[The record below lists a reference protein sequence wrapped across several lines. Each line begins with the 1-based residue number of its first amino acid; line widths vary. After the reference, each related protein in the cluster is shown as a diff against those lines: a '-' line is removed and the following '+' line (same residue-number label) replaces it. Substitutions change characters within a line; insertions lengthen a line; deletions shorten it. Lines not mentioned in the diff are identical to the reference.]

1 MATVSDAYSTPMD
14 AEAAFYEAF
23 ESKDVEAMMSVWDNT
38 ADVVC
43 IHPMG
48 PNLNGSDSIRDS
60 WKILF
65 DNGPN
70 LTFDVDTIQYMEDEE
85 MAIHVVRQNI
95 TVNDDAQ
102 NMPVIIATNVY
113 RRTPNGWQMVLH
125 HSSPGPG
132 GSFDQQGESED
143 DEEPIVLH

>member
-1 MATVSDAYSTPMD
+1 MVAVSNEYSTPMD

-23 ESKDVEAMMSVWDNT
+23 ESKDVDAMMSVWDNS

-48 PNLNGSDSIRDS
+48 PDLNGSDSVRDS
-60 WKILF
+60 WRILF
-65 DNGPN
+65 DNGPS
-70 LTFDVDTIQYMEDEE
+70 LTFEVDTIQYMEDDE

-95 TVNDDAQ
+95 TVDNDAQ
-102 NMPVIIATNVY
+102 TMPIIIATNVY
-113 RRTPNGWQMVLH
+113 RKTAKGWQMVLH

-132 GSFDQQGESED
+132 SGPEQEMPGSRLD
-143 DEEPIVLH
+143 DSVTLH

>member
-1 MATVSDAYSTPMD
+1 MVTVSSLFDTPQD

-23 ESKDVEAMMSVWDNT
+23 ETKDVDAMMSVWANS

-48 PNLNGSDSIRDS
+48 PNLSGSDSVRDS
-60 WKILF
+60 WQILF

-70 LTFDVDTIQYMEDEE
+70 LTFNVDTIQYVEDDN
-85 MAIHVVRQNI
+85 MAVHVVRQNI
-95 TVNDDAQ
+95 TVNDDAH

-113 RRTPNGWQMVLH
+113 RRTEDGWQMVLH

-132 GSFDQQGESED
+132 SGLEQEEEAPDNESS
-143 DEEPIVLH
+143 ITLH

>member
-1 MATVSDAYSTPMD
+1 MVTVSDLYDTPLD

-23 ESKDVEAMMSVWDNT
+23 ESKDVDAMMSVWANSS
-38 ADVVC
+38 DVVC

-48 PNLNGSDSIRDS
+48 PNLSGSDSVRDS
-60 WKILF
+60 WQTLF

-70 LTFDVDTIQYMEDEE
+70 LTFNVDTIQYVEDDNT
-85 MAIHVVRQNI
+85 AVHVVRQNI
-95 TVNDDAQ
+95 TVNDDAH

-113 RRTPNGWQMVLH
+113 RKSDDGWQMVLH

-132 GSFDQQGESED
+132 SGMEQEELEPDNESS
-143 DEEPIVLH
+143 ITLH

>member
-1 MATVSDAYSTPMD
+1 MSNAYNTPMD

-48 PNLNGSDSIRDS
+48 ANLNGSDSVRDS
-60 WKILF
+60 WETLF
-65 DNGPN
+65 DQGPN
-70 LTFDVDTIQYMEDEE
+70 LTFNVDTIQYMEDDE

-95 TVNDDAQ
+95 MVNDDAH

-113 RRTPNGWQMVLH
+113 RKTSNGWQMVLH

-132 GSFDQQGESED
+132 NEMEHQVTDPDDIES
-143 DEEPIVLH
+143 VTLH

>member
-1 MATVSDAYSTPMD
+1 MAAVNDAYETPMD

-23 ESKDVEAMMSVWDNT
+23 ESKDVEAMMSVWDN
-38 ADVVC
+38 APDVVC

-48 PNLNGSDSIRDS
+48 PNLNGLDSVRDA
-60 WKILF
+60 WRVLF

-70 LTFDVDTIQYMEDEE
+70 LTFDVETIQYMEDDE

-113 RRTPNGWQMVLH
+113 RKTSHGWQMVLH

-132 GSFDQQGESED
+132 TNLEHSIESED
-143 DEEPIVLH
+143 ERPLTLH

>member
-1 MATVSDAYSTPMD
+1 MVAVNNEYTTPMD

-23 ESKDVEAMMSVWDNT
+23 ESKDVDAMMTVWDNS

-48 PNLNGSDSIRDS
+48 PDLNGSDSVRDS
-60 WKILF
+60 WRMLF
-65 DNGPN
+65 NDGPN
-70 LTFDVDTIQYMEDEE
+70 LSFNVDTIQYMEDDE

-95 TVNDDAQ
+95 TVNDDTH

-113 RRTPNGWQMVLH
+113 RKTGNGWQMVLH

-132 GSFDQQGESED
+132 SDLEQEAPGNRRGDS
-143 DEEPIVLH
+143 VTLH